1 MLLHGWHGR
10 GNYCRK
16 CASCRSWIRC
26 ETLQGLQQMFVSFD
40 GKPLKS
46 CQNRAAKSKSEELEF
61 DLDECYETHEDFVE
75 GVSSFMEQH
84 DNHKFDAA
92 VQSLRMKVTLTS
104 TFLIEND
111 ISVATCAQSGDQ
123 ELQRR
128 AAMIRNDMF
137 ARFNLSCSRSIE
149 RKTERNPLSI
159 QRYTAAKEFRVF
171 ECHGELHISFS
182 KANKSAIIIY
192 EHNGHIE
199 MPEFHMTAEV
209 PNYIK
214 AQKRF
219 PPRQIYQK
227 RDAANDFRS
236 AQLLMGEQDGYRL
249 IEGLQEIGGLL
260 GFTTPCFSDSAK
272 YNREKMTEVF
282 IDSTFGTNKHGYEL
296 YCVLTEYN
304 LVSLP
309 LSYLLLDTRG
319 IQEVGKRGS
328 RFTEWFVAL
337 RNAGLHPDVVYTDKD
352 FAGT

>member
-1 MLLHGWHGR
+1 
-10 GNYCRK
+10 
-16 CASCRSWIRC
+16 
-26 ETLQGLQQMFVSFD
+26 MFVSFD

-46 CQNRAAKSKSEELEF
+46 CQKCRDNELDF

-128 AAMIRNDMF
+128 AAMIRNDIPDG

-159 QRYTAAKEFRVF
+159 QRYTDMAAKEFFSQHIASFF

-182 KANKSAIIIY
+182 KANESAIIIY

-199 MPEFHMTAEV
+199 MPELHMTAELMQMADD
-209 PNYIK
+209 PQFEKTELHTITR
-214 AQKRF
+214 Q
-219 PPRQIYQK
+219 QIYNVWISITRK
-227 RDAANDFRS
+227 ES

-296 YCVLTEYN
+296 YC
-304 LVSLP
+304 
-309 LSYLLLDTRG
+309 
-319 IQEVGKRGS
+319 EVGKRGS